1 MSLSRHEQ
9 NKLDSQIV
17 QVHSGLGQVSRLID
31 TLEETIAEI
40 DDADTFAEDW
50 VTPIATSAEREA
62 IRSQLEA
69 WADVMQTRWLA

>member
-40 DDADTFAEDW
+40 DDAEDW